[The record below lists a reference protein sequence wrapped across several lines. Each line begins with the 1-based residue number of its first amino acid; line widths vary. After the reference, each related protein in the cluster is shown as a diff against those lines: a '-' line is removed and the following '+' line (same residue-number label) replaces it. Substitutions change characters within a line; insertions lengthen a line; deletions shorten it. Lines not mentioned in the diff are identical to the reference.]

1 MCAVLDDV
9 VGWCAFCV
17 TGTVLPWSG
26 YTVQLNTTLR
36 APVPVGS
43 RTLRVSATIDRV
55 VQGRKVHVTAT
66 LLDPG
71 QGDGDDAIAP
81 VVVHATCEGLVIL
94 NRGVLS
100 NKPAAATAA
109 ASP

>member
-36 APVPVGS
+36 VPVPVGS
-43 RTLRVSATIDRV
+43 RTLRVVATIDRV

-71 QGDGDDAIAP
+71 KGGDAIAP

-100 NKPAAATAA
+100 AQPAAAATAV